1 MKSSAAHGCKA
12 TMSAWPV
19 VRKEFATML
28 LYLIMTRT
36 VSYWN
41 QTTNVYKAVWV
52 LPSKRRNW
60 KSIWQPTIQA
70 LQPLVV
76 LLPRTHTVVWITCS
90 IAVSYTHLDVY
101 KRQNQGFSQ
110 FDYPSKKF
118 YNYGTENG
126 FPLTAVNENA
136 LFVTHDGEVFLG
148 GIQGMISFWEKKLH
162 FTPKSYNIILSRLLV
177 NGKEVVPGDESGIL
191 EQSICHTPE
200 ISLKANQSMF
210 SIEYRCV

>member
-1 MKSSAAHGCKA
+1 MPLLPLSTVPVVPTVSWWLQPRKEQSANLKLNTTEVSVFSISPKRSRWWMPMNSSNYRQNVVPKIWKLPTSWIMTVRNGDWKIIEISRNITGRMKSSAAHGCKA

-90 IAVSYTHLDVY
+90 IVY
-101 KRQNQGFSQ
+101 
-110 FDYPSKKF
+110 
-118 YNYGTENG
+118 
-126 FPLTAVNENA
+126 
-136 LFVTHDGEVFLG
+136 
-148 GIQGMISFWEKKLH
+148 
-162 FTPKSYNIILSRLLV
+162 
-177 NGKEVVPGDESGIL
+177 GDIAPWPNRTD
-191 EQSICHTPE
+191 H
-200 ISLKANQSMF
+200 
-210 SIEYRCV
+210 